1 MAAATEKLMNLAIGL
16 ARELPYLR
24 PSQQRKIS
32 RLLETPEQVWIFCKA
47 VELALREISA
57 AGSDEV
63 LERVYLLGLEVRQIF
78 DARSAANLGF
88 NGHWENI
95 SAEVIQAFA
104 GGFKRNP
111 FDRTLETIHSIR
123 SRDAGSSAA
132 VAYQAYEI
140 DEAGIVTV
148 LEPEEQTRPIV
159 Y

>member
-1 MAAATEKLMNLAIGL
+1 MAEATEDLMNLAIGL

-32 RLLETPEQVWIFCKA
+32 ALLETPEQVWIFCKA
-47 VELALREISA
+47 VELALQNISA
-57 AGSDEV
+57 AESDEV

-78 DARSAANLGF
+78 DARRAVNLGF

-95 SAEVIQAFA
+95 SAEVIQAFV
-104 GGFKRNP
+104 GGFKRIS
-111 FDRTLETIHSIR
+111 FDRTLETIHSLH
-123 SRDAGSSAA
+123 SHDAGSSEPA
-132 VAYQAYEI
+132 VHRAYAI

-148 LEPEEQTRPIV
+148 LEPEEEARPIV